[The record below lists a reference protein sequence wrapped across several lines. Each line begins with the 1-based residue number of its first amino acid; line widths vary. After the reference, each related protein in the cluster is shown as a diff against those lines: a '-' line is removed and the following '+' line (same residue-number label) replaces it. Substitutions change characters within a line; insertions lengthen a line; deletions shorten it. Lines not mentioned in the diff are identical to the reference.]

1 VEKIKVLLVDDQRL
15 MIDGLKTILELENDI
30 EVIGAAYDGKQA
42 YEMVAALRPEIVLMD
57 IRMPVMD
64 GVESTRL
71 IKQDYPE
78 TVVLVLTTFD
88 DDAYLIDA
96 LNNGASG
103 YLLKDIPADRLLA
116 SVRNTVNGN
125 FTLPA
130 SIVAKLTSRLA
141 QNRVDNAEFERK
153 SIAKKNIELIEELTL
168 REEEI
173 AMLLVKGLTNREIAN
188 NLFLTEGTVK
198 NYISTIYSK
207 IGTRSRAE
215 AVLFLNDFFFFRDI
229 NGTR

>member
-1 VEKIKVLLVDDQRL
+1 

-153 SIAKKNIELIEELTL
+153 SIAKKKIELIEELTL

>member
-1 VEKIKVLLVDDQRL
+1 MEIIRVLLVDDQRL
-15 MIDGLKTILELENDI
+15 MIDGLKTILELEEDI
-30 EVIGAAYDGKQA
+30 EVVGVAFDGKQA
-42 YEMVAALRPEIVLMD
+42 LDMVADLRPKIVLMD
-57 IRMPVMD
+57 IRMPKLD
-64 GVESTRL
+64 GVESTKR
-71 IKQDYPE
+71 IKAAYPD
-78 TVVLVLTTFD
+78 TVVIVLTTFD

-116 SVRNTVNGN
+116 SIRNTANGN
-125 FTLPA
+125 CTLPA

-141 QNRVDNAEFERK
+141 QAKMDNAEFERQ
-153 SIAKKNIELIEELTL
+153 SIEKRRFELLEELTM

-173 AMLLVKGLTNREIAN
+173 ALLLVKGLTNREIAN

-215 AVLFLNDFFFFRDI
+215 AVLLLNDFFNFREL
-229 NGTR
+229 R